1 MMVRVNHHARRDAP
15 LPTLQVI
22 WTNTTRKNSQLNR
35 SKYVVPAFASALGQL
50 LLKKPRRCDADRQA
64 LKKLMNR
71 KSATDCGAAC
81 L

>member
-35 SKYVVPAFASALGQL
+35 SKYAVPAFASALGQL

-64 LKKLMNR
+64 TEEIDEQK
-71 KSATDCGAAC
+71 DGD
-81 L
+81 

>member
-1 MMVRVNHHARRDAP
+1 MVRVNHHARRDAP

-22 WTNTTRKNSQLNR
+22 RTNTTRKNSQLNR

-50 LLKKPRRCDADRQA
+50 LLKKPVDAMPIDRPR
-64 LKKLMNR
+64 KKLMNR